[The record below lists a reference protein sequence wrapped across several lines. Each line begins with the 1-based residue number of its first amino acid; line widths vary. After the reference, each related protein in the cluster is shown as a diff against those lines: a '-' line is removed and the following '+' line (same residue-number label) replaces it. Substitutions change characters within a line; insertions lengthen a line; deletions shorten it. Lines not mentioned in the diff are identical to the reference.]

1 MVYPVLFYWHMK
13 LNSFLSGCLITTIV
27 FVGLFLGLQKCSYTS
42 EEPESHRTTE
52 ITNDTIPV
60 LIETP
65 TPKDSVVLRYKTVKI
80 PVFDTIQPLNAD
92 TLITD
97 SITVEIPI
105 TQKVYEDS
113 VYQAWVSGYMPSLD
127 SIKVFQPVTTIT
139 HTITNTEIRYRTKR
153 WGIGVQAGIGVT
165 PNKVE
170 PYIGIGVTY
179 NIVTW

>member
-1 MVYPVLFYWHMK
+1 MK

-27 FVGLFLGLQKCSYTS
+27 FVGLFLGLQKCSS
-42 EEPESHRTTE
+42 VPQEPKSHKTTE
-52 ITNDTIPV
+52 ITNDIIPV
-60 LIETP
+60 LIDTP
-65 TPKDSVVLRYKTVKI
+65 IPKDSVVLRYETVKV

-113 VYQAWVSGYMPSLD
+113 VYQAWVSGYKPSLD

-139 HTITNTEIRYRTKR
+139 HTITNTEIHYKTKR

-179 NIVTW
+179 NIMLW

>member
-1 MVYPVLFYWHMK
+1 MK
-13 LNSFLSGCLITTIV
+13 LNSFLSGCLITTTV

-42 EEPESHRTTE
+42 EEPESHKATE
-52 ITNDTIPV
+52 VINDTIPV
-60 LIETP
+60 FIMAP
-65 TPKDSVVLRYKTVKI
+65 TPKDSVVLRYETVKV
-80 PVFDTIQPLNAD
+80 PVFDTIRPLNAD

-113 VYQAWVSGYMPSLD
+113 VYQAWVSGYKPSLD
-127 SIKVFQPVTTIT
+127 SIKVFQSVTTIT
-139 HTITNTEIRYRTKR
+139 HTITNTEIRYKTKR

-179 NIVTW
+179 NIMLW